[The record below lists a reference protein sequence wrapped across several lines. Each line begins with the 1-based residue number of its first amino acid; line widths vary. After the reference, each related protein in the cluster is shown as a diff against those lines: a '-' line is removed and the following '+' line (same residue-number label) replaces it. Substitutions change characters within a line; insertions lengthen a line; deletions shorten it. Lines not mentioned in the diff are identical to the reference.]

1 MGSISGLKSNL
12 LLVRP
17 VHLQHTGSK
26 HKKNDL
32 LLMKLPL
39 INTLAKEHNKQVSWH
54 YYWGLDNSPLVV
66 TS

>member
-17 VHLQHTGSK
+17 LHLQHNGSK
-26 HKKNDL
+26 HKENDL
-32 LLMKLPL
+32 LLMKLFL
-39 INTLAKEHNKQVSWH
+39 INTIDKEYNKQVSWL
-54 YYWGLDNSPLVV
+54 YYWGLDNSPSVI